1 MIELLTELFIGLD
14 TVPKVLIMSFPIL
27 IALVYFKKI

>member
-14 TVPKVLIMSFPIL
+14 TVPKVLIMSLPVL
-27 IALVYFKKI
+27 IALSFFKKI

>member
-14 TVPKVLIMSFPIL
+14 TVPKVLLLSIPVF
-27 IALVYFKKI
+27 IALSFFKKI